1 MNWEVRTMRSAIS
14 SSDRARRPHAWFSPT
29 LFWKNFTRFWPIWA
43 LYGAFWFLS
52 LTVGILNSRTS
63 SPADPGYFPTGY
75 VVNTIELGLP
85 VSFIFGVLA
94 AMAVFSYLYFSRSA
108 GLMHALPLRRE
119 GLFLTSYLSGLSFF
133 LLPILAVALLTLLAE
148 LYAGHGVDLT
158 SLFLWSWCQALMSLF
173 FYSFAVFC
181 AMFTGHLL
189 ALPIFYG
196 ILNGLA
202 AGLWWL
208 FQMLADLFL
217 FGYSQ
222 LSVPGPW
229 VEWLS
234 PFLCYMDRLSVT
246 DAPDYRLTGLLPIFV
261 YGLAGLVLAGL
272 ALLLYRR
279 RAVECAGDVISVSWV
294 RPIFKYGVA
303 FCSAVTLGP
312 FLWSLFFPGFVQQK
326 MWALLFFLLLCGALG
341 YFVAE
346 MLMHKTFRVFR
357 LCWKGVLPLLAAL
370 VLAVGALEFDLTGYE
385 DRVPDAGQ
393 VAEVRI
399 SGSGTAPYDDAAY
412 NPVLSAP
419 EDIAR
424 LVELHSAITAHQAEL
439 EQDPFEHRYTSKSLD
454 GYTVDVEECSVY
466 GFDILYLLRDGGTL
480 CREYSIPISQDL
492 LDDPDSLASK
502 LNAIIN
508 APGYAERQYF
518 RHYQPGDTLTSA
530 DLSVYSGASRSFGS
544 QDSQRLL
551 AAVQEDLSTGR
562 LGIRYLLEDEERH
575 TNCYYNDLSFTFYTD
590 RTGNGDPEGHYYSVT
605 ITLQTTASSTLQVL
619 EELGCTDEL
628 RTWAELSQ

>member
-1 MNWEVRTMRSAIS
+1 
-14 SSDRARRPHAWFSPT
+14 
-29 LFWKNFTRFWPIWA
+29 
-43 LYGAFWFLS
+43 
-52 LTVGILNSRTS
+52 
-63 SPADPGYFPTGY
+63 
-75 VVNTIELGLP
+75 
-85 VSFIFGVLA
+85 
-94 AMAVFSYLYFSRSA
+94 
-108 GLMHALPLRRE
+108 
-119 GLFLTSYLSGLSFF
+119 
-133 LLPILAVALLTLLAE
+133 
-148 LYAGHGVDLT
+148 
-158 SLFLWSWCQALMSLF
+158 MSLF

-222 LSVPGPW
+222 TL
-229 VEWLS
+229 
-234 PFLCYMDRLSVT
+234 LCARPMGGMAHPV
-246 DAPDYRLTGLLPIFV
+246 
-261 YGLAGLVLAGL
+261 LVLHGPAVGHGRSGLPPYGAAPHLRLRAGGTGPGRAGPAPL
-272 ALLLYRR
+272 PPPGGGVRR
-279 RAVECAGDVISVSWV
+279 GRDQLWV

-399 SGSGTAPYDDAAY
+399 SGNGTAPYDDAAY

-424 LVELHSAITAHQAEL
+424 LVELHSAIIAHQTEL

-562 LGIRYLLEDEERH
+562 PGHPLSSGGRGAPHQLL
-575 TNCYYNDLSFTFYTD
+575 L
-590 RTGNGDPEGHYYSVT
+590 
-605 ITLQTTASSTLQVL
+605 
-619 EELGCTDEL
+619 
-628 RTWAELSQ
+628 